1 MTFVHN
7 TRARIQTRHVTTPF
21 YLVLLL
27 ICVLTVMSSP
37 LKTQIN
43 TDLPSET
50 IIVHSG
56 FDNGDE
62 GWKVVD
68 VPDNGP
74 YDRITNPISPTYHTD
89 MGTSGGCV
97 SSTDPNGVTFYW
109 QAPAAF
115 LGDKQA
121 ACGGALTFDL
131 RTEGSALWLD
141 ADIVLIGGGKVVVY
155 DIPTDPTSEWA
166 NYRVP
171 FSEGGWKVNSLQGTA
186 ATADDL
192 RYVLS
197 DLATLLIRGEYWWG
211 GDNCFLDNV
220 SILQDDLLPALDISV
235 DPGTGYKGT
244 LSTIKLSYSLAGAQT
259 YTGALT
265 LDDSG
270 KARISALQS
279 GTYSL
284 TLSSNHFLRRV
295 ISGVQ
300 VGSGNT
306 VNTVLINGDA
316 DGDGQINL
324 FDMVVLDSSF
334 GSANTM
340 ADLDG
345 DGQVNLFDYVI
356 IDMNFG
362 AQAD

>member
-1 MTFVHN
+1 MTWN
-7 TRARIQTRHVTTPF
+7 YTTARPSTWLLARAY
-21 YLVLLL
+21 YLALLL
-27 ICVLTVMSSP
+27 VCVSTVMSSP
-37 LKTQIN
+37 QNTPIN
-43 TDLPSET
+43 ESSES
-50 IIVHSG
+50 IVVHSG
-56 FDNGDE
+56 FDSGDE

-74 YDRITNPISPTYHTD
+74 YDQISNPIVPTYHTD

-109 QAPAAF
+109 QAPEAF
-115 LGDKQA
+115 LGNKLA
-121 ACGGALTFDL
+121 AYGGALTFDL
-131 RTEGSALWLD
+131 RTEGSALWQD
-141 ADIVLIGGGKVVVY
+141 ADVVLIGGGTVLVY

-171 FSEGGWKVNSLQGTA
+171 FSEGGWKVGSLLGTT
-186 ATADDL
+186 ATANDL

-197 DLATLLIRGEYWWG
+197 DLTTLLIRGEYWWG

-220 SILQDDLLPALDISV
+220 SMLQDDLLSALDLTVDPGANFKGELTGITLNYNLTGPQTYDGTISLDIS
-235 DPGTGYKGT
+235 GN
-244 LSTIKLSYSLAGAQT
+244 
-259 YTGALT
+259 
-265 LDDSG
+265 
-270 KARISALQS
+270 ARISALQP

-284 TLSSNHFLRRV
+284 SLTSSHWLKRV
-295 ISGVQ
+295 IAGIQ
-300 VGSGNT
+300 VGSVNT
-306 VNTVLINGDA
+306 VNTTLINGDA

-334 GSANTM
+334 GSANNM

-345 DGQVNLFDYVI
+345 DSQVNLFDYVI